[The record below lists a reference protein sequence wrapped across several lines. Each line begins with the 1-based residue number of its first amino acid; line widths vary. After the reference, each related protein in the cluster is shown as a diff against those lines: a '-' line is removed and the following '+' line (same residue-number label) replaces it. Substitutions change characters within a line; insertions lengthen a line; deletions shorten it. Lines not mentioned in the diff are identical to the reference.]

1 MSPIGRSVASG
12 SRGGKLRDKKR
23 RKPHPRPDAGAM
35 VHRARTKRVDRVQEV
50 NALHGD
56 SGGTSRGK
64 SPKRRETLEKGQRD
78 GVAEVSQGG
87 NGLDAVGLIL
97 AILIIAAFAFAGYA
111 DWSSA
116 ESYQSAWN
124 EAYHVDEG
132 VFYEV
137 GKCEP

>member
-1 MSPIGRSVASG
+1 M
-12 SRGGKLRDKKR
+12 
-23 RKPHPRPDAGAM
+23 
-35 VHRARTKRVDRVQEV
+35 
-50 NALHGD
+50 
-56 SGGTSRGK
+56 
-64 SPKRRETLEKGQRD
+64 
-78 GVAEVSQGG
+78 AEVSQGG
-87 NGLDAVGLIL
+87 NELDVVGLIL